1 MPVTGQIDPEPLV
14 CVWSAGTELRLCTY
28 TPEPSHRGP
37 CKQVDPKW
45 EILCET
51 ADFNRTCHKEKKR
64 NVLEQRYLRDIT
76 FKCHEKSLTGSWVNS
91 KHERNA
97 KTKQLWQRQRSSVTL
112 PMTDSKDV
120 GIQGLHGR
128 ELRRLEEAQWA
139 TINTE
144 KPFDNLRNTTWKQ
157 SEKFNRVIEKLKR
170 TKKILERKYTMN
182 EKKKKKKTLIEGLN
196 RMFQTE
202 ECELE
207 DRTSEIIQ

>member
-1 MPVTGQIDPEPLV
+1 MTVWEPYQQITVSCWVKDCWGTAFFTHSLKGTTPEMSQNLSRGEVQTLETCSNPLISPGPTMPVTGQIDPEPLV

-76 FKCHEKSLTGSWVNS
+76 FKCNEKSLTGSWVNT

-97 KTKQLWQRQRSSVTL
+97 KTKQLWQCQRS
-112 PMTDSKDV
+112 
-120 GIQGLHGR
+120 
-128 ELRRLEEAQWA
+128 
-139 TINTE
+139 
-144 KPFDNLRNTTWKQ
+144 
-157 SEKFNRVIEKLKR
+157 
-170 TKKILERKYTMN
+170 
-182 EKKKKKKTLIEGLN
+182 TLI
-196 RMFQTE
+196 FQ
-202 ECELE
+202 
-207 DRTSEIIQ
+207 